1 MNGYVLT
8 VMGTVLLSAILTI
21 LVPEGKT
28 SGIIKGVTKLACLI
42 VIISPIPQFLKNERF
57 FDVIRGES
65 VENNEAFFEE
75 NGITADKSFIEYY
88 CKWRVEETQTALQ
101 KELTEK
107 FAVKLIVTIVW
118 EFDDTVNPHLH
129 LLHCKVDFFL
139 PPNHLGS
146 SYPIVIIKYCK
157 LNSPNTYGKRIVAR
171 CKLNKK
177 ATIFWKKPRNFS
189 RIKDVLIVGGL
200 ALALLI
206 AVWKVFYTDDTPT
219 INVSSTQTEERVGRL
234 LQSIDGVGDAE
245 VAIYETEEGVQ
256 SVVVVCDG
264 ANDLKV
270 VLSVREAVATALGT
284 QEKNVK
290 IYLKKGD

>member
-118 EFDDTVNPHLH
+118 EFDDTV
-129 LLHCKVDFFL
+129 DAD
-139 PPNHLGS
+139 G
-146 SYPIVIIKYCK
+146 IKITKIKIKMQEDVSQEMQTKITEYVRKTYC
-157 LNSPNTYGKRIVAR
+157 S
-171 CKLNKK
+171 
-177 ATIFWKKPRNFS
+177 
-189 RIKDVLIVGGL
+189 
-200 ALALLI
+200 
-206 AVWKVFYTDDTPT
+206 
-219 INVSSTQTEERVGRL
+219 
-234 LQSIDGVGDAE
+234 E
-245 VAIYETEEGVQ
+245 VQIE
-256 SVVVVCDG
+256 
-264 ANDLKV
+264 
-270 VLSVREAVATALGT
+270 
-284 QEKNVK
+284 
-290 IYLKKGD
+290 